1 MLFFRDR
8 KKLEAMHNA
17 IRSLRSHSK
26 SWRSTLTQDLFQ
38 RALEAWQADD
48 LPATFAAINLAMQ
61 SPTASDPA
69 LFELLGKALLKA
81 QMPAEAAEAFM
92 AAAERAGGGGFVHW
106 KSAMLAH
113 ETAGQ
118 NDKAFHAALKAQKL
132 GDGDPDVIFILAR
145 ELAAR
150 GEAELLAHFKNRL
163 TASDDPRH
171 LDLAK
176 QLIGADN
183 RNPFNLALFKKL
195 ARLTP
200 DDPFIRFK
208 LMSIA
213 REFCDYDTIDVEEAW
228 LNTELA
234 AGRKQVFEAETPY
247 SNLLHCA
254 DERLNR
260 LAVNNSAIPVPPR
273 AGLTAER
280 RAMPHQWSD
289 KIRIGYLSG
298 DFASTH
304 ATMRLLRHVLEC
316 HDRQKF
322 EITLYCYTPQSLI
335 DADDGGRAAWG
346 RIVSVRDLNDGE
358 AAARIRADGIDI
370 LVDLKG
376 HTGGS
381 RAQIL
386 NFKTAPIQVAWLGFP
401 GSTVNVDLDYII
413 ADRFVIPIGSERH
426 YHESVVRLPHCYQ
439 PNDPVHRPLPPAATR
454 QSLGLPE
461 ESFVFASFNAS
472 RKITPQTLD
481 LWAEIL
487 LYRPDSVLWVL
498 IDSEIARQ
506 NSLARLHSRGITV
519 DRIVFAA
526 NAEYPDHIARL
537 QAADLGLDTF
547 PYNGHTTTSDML
559 WAGLPVLTRKGTNFA
574 SRVSESLLAA
584 CGLEELVASDE
595 RSFVQMAVSASR
607 SALAAAR
614 QKITS
619 NRRSLPLF
627 DSNDFCRDLE
637 KAYEIM
643 KDRAKI
649 NHKPGAIDL

>member
-1 MLFFRDR
+1 
-8 KKLEAMHNA
+8 
-17 IRSLRSHSK
+17 
-26 SWRSTLTQDLFQ
+26 LTQDPFQ
-38 RALEAWQADD
+38 HALAAWQADD
-48 LPATFAAINLAMQ
+48 LPATFSAINLAMQ
-61 SPTASDPA
+61 SPAASDPA

-81 QMPAEAAEAFM
+81 QMPAEAAEAFIT
-92 AAAERAGGGGFVHW
+92 AAERAGGDGFVYW

-132 GDGDPDVIFILAR
+132 GDGDPDVIFTLAL

-150 GEAELLAHFKNRL
+150 GETELLAHFKNRL
-163 TASDDPRH
+163 TASEDPRH
-171 LDLAK
+171 LELAK

-183 RNPFNLALFKKL
+183 RNPFNLVLFKKL

-200 DDPFIRFK
+200 DNPFIRFK

-228 LNTELA
+228 LEAEIA
-234 AGRKQVFEAETPY
+234 AGREQVFEAETPY
-247 SNLLHCA
+247 SNLLHCC

-260 LAVNNSAIPVPPR
+260 LAVNNRAIPVRPR

-280 RAMPHQWSD
+280 RAMPHQWRG

-298 DFASTH
+298 DVVT
-304 ATMRLLRHVLEC
+304 TKTNMRLLRHVLEC
-316 HDRQKF
+316 HDRGGF

-346 RIVSVRDLNDGE
+346 RIVPVRDLGDAD
-358 AAARIRADGIDI
+358 AAARIHADGIDI

-381 RAQIL
+381 RAHIL
-386 NFKTAPIQVAWLGFP
+386 NFKPAPVHVAWLGFP
-401 GSTVNVDLDYII
+401 GSTVHVDLDYII
-413 ADRFVIPIGSERH
+413 ADRFVIPKGSERH
-426 YHESVVRLPHCYQ
+426 YHESVVRLPGCYQ

-487 LYRPDSVLWVL
+487 LDRPDSVLWVL
-498 IDSEIARQ
+498 IEGEIARR
-506 NSLARLHSRGITV
+506 NFLARIHSRGIMA
-519 DRIVFAA
+519 DRIIFAA
-526 NAEYPDHIARL
+526 NAAYADHIARL

-547 PYNGHTTTSDML
+547 PYTGHTTTSDML

-584 CGLEELVASDE
+584 CGLEELVAPDE
-595 RSFVQMAVSASR
+595 RAFVQMAVSASR
-607 SALAAAR
+607 SALATAR
-614 QKITS
+614 QRMTS

-627 DSNDFCRDLE
+627 DSTAFCRNLE